1 MSIFNILASFC
12 LATVVNSYI
21 FPIYKESRILHR
33 VKHSV
38 IVSFGLFLITFAS
51 IQYKLN
57 ALSMSLFIL
66 SVLCNLIIYKHI
78 SESNYVRDILEF
90 LRMTTNLVI
99 IVLCEVCRFAAVI

>member
-21 FPIYKESRILHR
+21 FPTYKNSRIVHR
-33 VKHSV
+33 VKHSI
-38 IVSFGLFLITFAS
+38 IVSFGLFFITFAS

-66 SVLCNLIIYKHI
+66 SVLCNLLIDKQV
-78 SESNYVRDILEF
+78 SESTYSRDFLEF
-90 LRMTTNLVI
+90 MRMITNLII
-99 IVLCEVCRFAAVI
+99 IVLCEVCRFASVI